1 MLYCERDRL
10 EVCHPL
16 SKKDKQLQAIR
27 MNPRNV
33 RFETIRKVL
42 LDFGFIETSP
52 KGGSSHYTYHR
63 GIYRVTVPRDNPV
76 NQVYIKQAIRIIDE
90 LEAGQ

>member
-1 MLYCERDRL
+1 M
-10 EVCHPL
+10 

-42 LDFGFIETSP
+42 LDFGFIETAP
-52 KGGSSHYTYHR
+52 RGGSSHYTYHR
-63 GIYRVTVPRDNPV
+63 GIYRVTVPKDNPV